1 MEYLIETKELSYS
14 YKNKEVL
21 NNVSIQVP
29 KNSIYGFI
37 GANGAGKTT
46 TIRILL
52 SLLKVSQGK
61 VSIFGKD
68 ITTDR
73 INILSRVGA
82 LIEEPSVYQHLSG
95 YDNLKVTCRY
105 LGLAY
110 SRIDEVLTI
119 TDLLADKNR
128 KVKEYSLGM
137 RQRLSIAM
145 VLLNDP
151 ELLILDEPTN
161 GLDPSGIHDMRMLM
175 QRLCKEHG
183 KTIFVSSHLLSELE
197 KTVTHIAVIH
207 NKQIAFQG
215 SIDQLQHQS
224 ESNLIIRTSNNK
236 KTLKTLVNIGYTV
249 FLTQDDTLRIS
260 PNSDSNASKIS
271 KAVVESGIDL
281 YQLTH
286 HRDNLEEVFMDIIG
300 QK

>member
-21 NNVSIQVP
+21 NNVSIKVP

-68 ITTDR
+68 ITSDR
-73 INILSRVGA
+73 INILSRIGA

-128 KVKEYSLGM
+128 RVKEYSLGM

-151 ELLILDEPTN
+151 DLLILDEPTN

-215 SIDQLQHQS
+215 SIDQLKHQS

-249 FLTQDDTLRIS
+249 FLTQDNTLRIS